1 MRQST
6 IQIGVGNCSPK
17 TKPRKNPQNTSRYI
31 NMDTDVHIL
40 VCVEGICSLD
50 SGMQSQTAFLLE

>member
-1 MRQST
+1 MFSK
-6 IQIGVGNCSPK
+6 NK
-17 TKPRKNPQNTSRYI
+17 TKKKPQNTSRYI

-50 SGMQSQTAFLLE
+50 SGMQSQTAFGARVTFL

>member
-6 IQIGVGNCSPK
+6 TQIGVAKCSPK
-17 TKPRKNPQNTSRYI
+17 TKPKKQQPQNTFRYI

-50 SGMQSQTAFLLE
+50 SGMQSQTAFL